1 VSMAETKCAKW
12 RRDIVPVFEAP
23 RRQAGFFDVDDRL
36 KRLSDLGDQLEAF
49 EAAVEF
55 EAFRPELN
63 AALTYS
69 DGTAR
74 TKRSRSRLPRPPP
87 RNRRGYE
94 LRHGLQEAAKARGE
108 PMTRE
113 DADYAIDKSLAPGLL
128 DSSGGLN
135 FTAKGF
141 TREEVAG
148 QIVAG
153 QIIERSTAWGQPVGR
168 EDAEHMAS
176 RGIRHIWYRR
186 ILKTVVILIFCMA
199 GVAIVLLTQGS

>member
-1 VSMAETKCAKW
+1 MRFWLSGPRILHGLVRPGISLGREDFRPHLPSW
-12 RRDIVPVFEAP
+12 RR
-23 RRQAGFFDVDDRL
+23 
-36 KRLSDLGDQLEAF
+36 
-49 EAAVEF
+49 
-55 EAFRPELN
+55 
-63 AALTYS
+63 
-69 DGTAR
+69 
-74 TKRSRSRLPRPPP
+74 
-87 RNRRGYE
+87 YE

-113 DADYAIDKSLAPGLL
+113 DADYAIDKSLASGLL

-135 FTAKGF
+135 FTAKGS
-141 TREEVAG
+141 TREV
-148 QIVAG
+148 VAG

>member
-1 VSMAETKCAKW
+1 LKGDGNASRETVRKCHCKDCRGLGERQIRQIAESIKTL
-12 RRDIVPVFEAP
+12 
-23 RRQAGFFDVDDRL
+23 GF
-36 KRLSDLGDQLEAF
+36 GA
-49 EAAVEF
+49 
-55 EAFRPELN
+55 
-63 AALTYS
+63 
-69 DGTAR
+69 
-74 TKRSRSRLPRPPP
+74 
-87 RNRRGYE
+87 
-94 LRHGLQEAAKARGE
+94 GE

-113 DADYAIDKSLAPGLL
+113 DADYAIDKSLASGLL

-141 TREEVAG
+141 TREE
-148 QIVAG
+148 VAG

>member
-1 VSMAETKCAKW
+1 MAKGESKERC
-12 RRDIVPVFEAP
+12 P
-23 RRQAGFFDVDDRL
+23 RRCHSPSHR
-36 KRLSDLGDQLEAF
+36 
-49 EAAVEF
+49 
-55 EAFRPELN
+55 
-63 AALTYS
+63 
-69 DGTAR
+69 
-74 TKRSRSRLPRPPP
+74 PP
-87 RNRRGYE
+87 RNRREGRENFRPHLPSWRRYE

-113 DADYAIDKSLAPGLL
+113 DADYAIDKSPASGLL